1 VFPTS
6 PPERLDYLIKGA
18 VPALK
23 IYSFG
28 IAASLHVPGRADKTN
43 LRYLGLIHAG
53 TVNIG

>member
-1 VFPTS
+1 
-6 PPERLDYLIKGA
+6 LIKGA

-43 LRYLGLIHAG
+43 LRYLGLIHEG